1 MLSLFLDTLCWGRN
15 PNLLNL
21 RISPV
26 QSKIAP
32 LISLTLNS
40 QRRSSTVRFRSL
52 IATLKLHSGLGM
64 APVGISRQ
72 CARLSYVAIIRLACG
87 STPRAIA
94 SACAFRLLRRSTA
107 QASSV
112 LLMFPL
118 HAVRYRKFSPSFSL
132 AELCSHTFANSKI
145 SAKNK
150 FCKKF
155 FSLVERTGVSWII
168 AGSQPSTGLLAIGV
182 HFVTRPAKSA
192 EPLIQG

>member
-1 MLSLFLDTLCWGRN
+1 MQYCRQAVILNLFLDTLCWGRN

-21 RISPV
+21 RIPPV

-107 QASSV
+107 QASKVWSV
-112 LLMFPL
+112 RECLGLLRARNPQRACSQWAFTSL
-118 HAVRYRKFSPSFSL
+118 HAPQ
-132 AELCSHTFANSKI
+132 NPP
-145 SAKNK
+145 N
-150 FCKKF
+150 
-155 FSLVERTGVSWII
+155 
-168 AGSQPSTGLLAIGV
+168 P
-182 HFVTRPAKSA
+182 
-192 EPLIQG
+192 